1 MSQEILIQEQFAVTA
16 QVVYLAQ
23 ESRPHEDYYF
33 FAYKMRIQ
41 NSSNQT
47 VQLLSRHWI
56 IEDSLGRIEEVRGP
70 GVVGLQPKIG
80 PNQSFEYESACPLT
94 TPSGSMRGVYLML
107 SESGENFSV
116 SIPEFYLISPAALH

>member
-1 MSQEILIQEQFAVTA
+1 MQEQFTVTA

-23 ESRPHEDYYF
+23 ESRPQEDYYF

-41 NSSNQT
+41 NTSSQT
-47 VQLLSRHWI
+47 VQLISRHWI
-56 IEDSLGRIEEVRGP
+56 IEDSHGRIEEVRGP

-107 SESGENFSV
+107 SEAGENFSIR
-116 SIPEFYLISPAALH
+116 IPEFYLVSPAALQ